1 MTTMDINETLR
12 RLRTKRDETVQVVNA
27 LNEVPDATTEQV
39 FRNPV
44 AQQAF
49 DGYGYGEVVG
59 DLMLA
64 AAELADTVSD
74 LDEWLSRGGFAPAD
88 WTTEQRRVCNN
99 TLDDYLAQERDRANR
114 KQTRRATRN
123 VRRSIVIRT
132 V

>member
-64 AAELADTVSD
+64 AGELADTVSD

-88 WTTEQRRVCNN
+88 WTTEPRRVCNN